1 MNLLKAKEAA
11 GYQYEAAE
19 GSLEL
24 IIRRQVGMMRDFF
37 ELIDCTLIDR
47 QPVRTGASSSALV
60 KIRVNGRD
68 ELAGDGPVH
77 AIDSALRAA
86 LNRFYPTLG
95 RTHLTDY
102 KVRVLTPESATA
114 AKVRVLIRSTDGES
128 EWSTIGVS
136 ADIIEASYAALRDSI
151 ELKLINDMESGA
163 L

>member
-1 MNLLKAKEAA
+1 M
-11 GYQYEAAE
+11 
-19 GSLEL
+19 EL

-68 ELAGDGPVH
+68 ELAAAEGDGPVH

-151 ELKLINDMESGA
+151 ELKLINDMEIGA